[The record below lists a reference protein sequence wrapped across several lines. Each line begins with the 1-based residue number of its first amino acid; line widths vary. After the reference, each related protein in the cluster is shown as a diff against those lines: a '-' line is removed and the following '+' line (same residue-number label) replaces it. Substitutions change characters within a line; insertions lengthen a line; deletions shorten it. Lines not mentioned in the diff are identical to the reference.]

1 MRKLRTNTARTFS
14 IGPFVLD
21 TDGKTPQTGLTIAA
35 SDIKL
40 IKNGAASVNSSAT
53 GRTHLVNGMYTVT
66 LPATDLNFLG
76 DLMISVKVTNALSVW
91 HEFSVLNAGAY
102 DFKFGADNTAALKIK
117 SLAIVNDSGDAIYIK
132 ATNAGIVSQH
142 GINIIADR
150 GNAIN
155 CTSSDGIALNLD
167 GKKGPAL
174 RAVSDGYHGVVVEG
188 WGSGCR
194 GIDIMSQSSD
204 GIRIDAGDAGH
215 ALALIGGNFANQP
228 YTGNAINC
236 IGSKGVNAVEI
247 DTLLADV
254 TTIKGYTDTL
264 ETELAKVVGKLPATG
279 LISAQ
284 NDVVAI
290 QNNTSFVTTLP
301 DTAMI
306 PTVIFPFK
314 VNCFTYDTAGNMEDT
329 DSGLYMKLETSY
341 GVSRNDRMFSDT
353 AMGTNLTLVTT
364 GQFAGYVRFIP
375 VDQGSWTG
383 YYKASPTDDAEL
395 LVGTFKY
402 IEGGVMKTYGR
413 SIMLTKQNV
422 GDVNIAATDAN
433 MGVIAKAIRG
443 YDSSLMGLN
452 PLSIEGRNWKDH
464 VDIATAVSDVHQQ
477 TIFLSTQHDAIILQN
492 GVTIT
497 DLNHIM
503 PEIDHI
509 STTVDDI
516 HGDVGAVK
524 AVVDN
529 IHTDLE
535 VAKIVLDTVL
545 SDVGKTLKTDTAIDG
560 LTTVQ
565 ILELCSAMVNG
576 KFEENVPAKTI
587 TFYKRDNVTELFT
600 VQVTDIKRERV

>member
-1 MRKLRTNTARTFS
+1 MRILGAIDGTV
-14 IGPFVLD
+14 IIVLGPFISE
-21 TDGKTPQTGLTIAA
+21 DGKTPMGSFTAA
-35 SDIKL
+35 QIIQYTRGIFNGSDRPLVFLNMYPAPTVTYLQDGFYSVTFQWIQW
-40 IKNGAASVNSSAT
+40 ASFQK
-53 GRTHLVNGMYTVT
+53 GHLVLHLKLTGALLVWNEFQIVNPKFADFMENGVIDYSPVT
-66 LPATDLNFLG
+66 SILNDTNFGMKNIHDHAQNADSMSSNCYNVVADTTWGLPANKVRVEDIQNG
-76 DLMISVKVTNALSVW
+76 ISV
-91 HEFSVLNAGAY
+91 
-102 DFKFGADNTAALKIK
+102 
-117 SLAIVNDSGDAIYIK
+117 IK
-132 ATNAGIVSQH
+132 AYI
-142 GINIIADR
+142 
-150 GNAIN
+150 
-155 CTSSDGIALNLD
+155 
-167 GKKGPAL
+167 
-174 RAVSDGYHGVVVEG
+174 
-188 WGSGCR
+188 
-194 GIDIMSQSSD
+194 
-204 GIRIDAGDAGH
+204 
-215 ALALIGGNFANQP
+215 
-228 YTGNAINC
+228 
-236 IGSKGVNAVEI
+236 
-247 DTLLADV
+247 
-254 TTIKGYTDTL
+254 DTL

-509 STTVDDI
+509 STTVDTI
-516 HGDVGAVK
+516 NSEATQILTELG
-524 AVVDN
+524 N
-529 IHTDLE
+529 
-535 VAKIVLDTVL
+535 
-545 SDVGKTLKTDTAIDG
+545 SLKLTTIIDG
-560 LTTVQ
+560 ATLGKLLTALQAIAVGGADITDV
-565 ILELCSAMVNG
+565 AGG
-576 KFEENVPAKTI
+576 KRRI
-587 TFYKRDNVTELFT
+587 TYKKNDGVTDAFT
-600 VQVTDIKRERV
+600 VETSGSGITRISW

>member
-1 MRKLRTNTARTFS
+1 MKIVKTNSNAA
-14 IGPFVLD
+14 IIAGPFVSD
-21 TDGKTPQTGLTIAA
+21 VDGKTPIANGLLSFDYSMIRLLKDGSFAA
-35 SDIKL
+35 S
-40 IKNGAASVNSSAT
+40 NSST
-53 GRTHLVNGMYTVT
+53 TVSPMVNGFVT
-66 LPATDLNFLG
+66 IMLRPADTNFLG
-76 DLMISVKVTNALSVW
+76 NMTLSVKVSGSLSVW
-91 HEFSVLNAGAY
+91 HDVAVVTDQLF
-102 DFKFGADNTAALKIK
+102 
-117 SLAIVNDSGDAIYIK
+117 
-132 ATNAGIVSQH
+132 
-142 GINIIADR
+142 
-150 GNAIN
+150 
-155 CTSSDGIALNLD
+155 NL
-167 GKKGPAL
+167 
-174 RAVSDGYHGVVVEG
+174 YF
-188 WGSGCR
+188 GSGSNPVSVDLTPVTS
-194 GIDIMSQSSD
+194 ILN
-204 GIRIDAGDAGH
+204 DATTGLANIH
-215 ALALIGGNFANQP
+215 AHAA
-228 YTGNAINC
+228 
-236 IGSKGVNAVEI
+236 SV
-247 DTLLADV
+247 
-254 TTIKGYTDTL
+254 

-509 STTVDDI
+509 STTVDTI
-516 HGDVGAVK
+516 NSEATQILTELG
-524 AVVDN
+524 N
-529 IHTDLE
+529 
-535 VAKIVLDTVL
+535 
-545 SDVGKTLKTDTAIDG
+545 SLKLTTIIDG
-560 LTTVQ
+560 ATLGKLLTALQAIAVGGADITDV
-565 ILELCSAMVNG
+565 AGG
-576 KFEENVPAKTI
+576 KRRI
-587 TFYKRDNVTELFT
+587 TYKKNDGVTDAFT
-600 VQVTDIKRERV
+600 VETSGSGITRISW